1 MAAANSKWIE
11 EAAIN
16 ALDRVFL
23 SCPILSPHTNRN
35 DRTPSWDGF
44 VLVYQNASH
53 KNENLLGRVPI
64 QVKGTKSL
72 LLQTQHLFPAGLQIS
87 ATIIMMAA
95 AYSSL

>member
-64 QVKGTKSL
+64 QVKGT
-72 LLQTQHLFPAGLQIS
+72 
-87 ATIIMMAA
+87 
-95 AYSSL
+95 